1 MSGVRGGAWAAGGR
15 AELRAGGTAGVE
27 QLGVG
32 GDELA
37 DPRRVAAVRR
47 LEQPPAPRVE
57 GARRGRRA
65 LQALDDL
72 LEAER
77 ARLVEGRLPAV
88 VARARVGAVRDEQVD
103 HRGLPEPRRNVQRRR
118 AARAAEVDA
127 EAEGA
132 RQQLLHLLHVAVAR
146 RVEQLPVIDQ
156 LVARELQAE
165 RAGDGARRGGASA
178 RERAVEVEVAD
189 VVEQAA
195 PQRAGTI
202 RRGNIHFARR
212 RAAVNAR
219 SLARGACR
227 VAQWAKLAS
236 ASSSVYS
243 NGKKTAN
250 R

>member
-1 MSGVRGGAWAAGGR
+1 MRGVRGGASWAAGGR

-195 PQRAGTI
+195 AE
-202 RRGNIHFARR
+202 RRGALDIHLRGQ

-219 SLARGACR
+219 WRRACR
-227 VAQWAKLAS
+227 VWLSVAAARAGELKIGVTAKKRL
-236 ASSSVYS
+236 
-243 NGKKTAN
+243 N